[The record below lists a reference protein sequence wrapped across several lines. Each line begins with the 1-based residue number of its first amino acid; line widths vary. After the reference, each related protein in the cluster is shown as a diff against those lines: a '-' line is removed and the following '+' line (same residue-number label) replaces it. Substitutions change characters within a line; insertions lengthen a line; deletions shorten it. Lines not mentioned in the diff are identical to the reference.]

1 MHAENGAGIAAP
13 QIGSRVRF
21 RVTVRVTGYRLRVTG
36 YGLRVTGYGLRLAL
50 LFGHEASEL
59 KPYRSS

>member
-36 YGLRVTGYGLRLAL
+36 YGLRVTVTVSVAVW
-50 LFGHEASEL
+50 S
-59 KPYRSS
+59 